1 MLATLVKHA
10 RLLTAALLL
19 GVWAGPAEA
28 GWWNRSKPEPT
39 DKVTATRTRDDADPA
54 VGVAVIAAGL
64 ALFVFLAWV
73 AVRVG
78 GSGGVPAN
86 DLPE

>member
-1 MLATLVKHA
+1 MLANFAKHA
-10 RLLTAALLL
+10 RLLTAALLI

-28 GWWNRSKPEPT
+28 GWWNRPKPEPT
-39 DKVTATRTRDDADPA
+39 DKVTATRTRENADPA
-54 VGVAVIAAGL
+54 VGVAVIAGAV
-64 ALFVFLAWV
+64 ALFIFLAWL

-78 GSGGVPAN
+78 GGTVPAN